1 METIGKAWARYR
13 QRKTKRGIVIDISFL
28 VVFLLI
34 AITPIRRGLLT
45 YVLRTTISDPPAYE
59 KVVYVSPSD
68 SISLR
73 SASGQDTTLS
83 LPPAR
88 LLLLN
93 RGSIWSPQTRAEM
106 KSLECLRRVMNDD
119 MLIYFI
125 TSDDKADV
133 ERYFRRKDY
142 HLPTLYVDD
151 LPEEQETGNAVID
164 ELMMSTPGTL
174 IIDRSGRVR
183 VKKMGAA
190 KWDSDEF
197 IERLRGI
204 LGEDSFLYGSS
215 RN

>member
-1 METIGKAWARYR
+1 
-13 QRKTKRGIVIDISFL
+13 
-28 VVFLLI
+28 
-34 AITPIRRGLLT
+34 
-45 YVLRTTISDPPAYE
+45 
-59 KVVYVSPSD
+59 
-68 SISLR
+68 
-73 SASGQDTTLS
+73 
-83 LPPAR
+83 
-88 LLLLN
+88 
-93 RGSIWSPQTRAEM
+93 
-106 KSLECLRRVMNDD
+106 MNDD

-197 IERLRGI
+197 IERLRSI
-204 LGEDSFLYGSS
+204 LGEDSFHYGSS

>member
-1 METIGKAWARYR
+1 VETIGKAWARYR

-59 KVVYVSPSD
+59 KVVYVSSSD

-73 SASGQDTTLS
+73 SASGQDTTIS
-83 LPPAR
+83 LPPAH

-197 IERLRGI
+197 IERLRSI
-204 LGEDSFLYGSS
+204 LGEDSFH
-215 RN
+215 